1 MIKRTLEI
9 SREGAH
15 LSIRNRQLM
24 VTPHDRRE
32 EGARS
37 FPCEDIGI
45 ICVDHPRTT
54 FSSQALVE
62 LMTNGAVVA
71 LCGSR
76 HLPVG
81 LLLPL
86 TTHTEVVQR
95 LQDQIAVQPVRRKQL
110 WKQIVQAKIRAQ
122 AVNLEEPGARAHLS
136 AMARRVRSGDAGNME
151 AQAAKFYWTNFLGNG
166 APFHR
171 DTAGYDSLNS
181 MLNYGYAVMRAAV
194 ARALVLAGFQV
205 ALGLHHTNRS
215 NPFCLA
221 DDFIEPLRPIVDR
234 RARALY
240 REGRE
245 ELDQRTKADLLA
257 LLSVTVK
264 MGGTIGPLSVVL
276 HRVTGAFG
284 RCLTD
289 RSAATEFPVWADADP
304 LAEPQPEAYPS
315 RGPRA

>member
-24 VTPHDRRE
+24 VTPHNRRE
-32 EGARS
+32 AGVRS
-37 FPCEDIGI
+37 FPCEDIGM

-95 LQDQIAVQPVRRKQL
+95 LQDQIAVPLVRRKQL

-122 AVNLEEPGARAHLS
+122 ADNIEEPTARAYLS

-151 AQAAKFYWTNFLGNG
+151 AQAAKFYWAHFLGNG
-166 APFHR
+166 AAFRR
-171 DTAGYDSLNS
+171 DTGGCDSLNS
-181 MLNYGYAVMRAAV
+181 MLNYGYAVIRAAV
-194 ARALVLAGFQV
+194 ARALVSAGFHA

-221 DDFIEPLRPIVDR
+221 DDLIEPLRPIADR

-240 REGRE
+240 RAGRE
-245 ELDQRTKADLLA
+245 ELDQRAKADLLA

-289 RSAATEFPVWADADP
+289 RSTTIEFPIWAASDP
-304 LAEPQPEAYPS
+304 LAESTPEEYPS
-315 RGPRA
+315 RESKA